1 MNAKDKNYWND
12 LYQYKFCKITEIP
25 YNEVAKHKIR
35 DDAYVYE
42 SSELNAQ
49 SPSFLCEH
57 DEYVTN
63 RILIRIFKCV
73 NFIKNF
79 IIASLACGIAYFVIT
94 FIQRNS

>member
-1 MNAKDKNYWND
+1 MNAKDENFWMN
-12 LYQYKFCKITEIP
+12 LYKYQFGKVSKITQAETIA
-25 YNEVAKHKIR
+25 NNLR
-35 DDAYVYE
+35 DDAYIVRTETQNYI
-42 SSELNAQ
+42 
-49 SPSFLCEH
+49 CEY
-57 DEYVTN
+57 DEYVTQ